1 MISLASAAISAR
13 MHGTNSLQ
21 SPNTTPRRLPFGS
34 GAGFVLLIG
43 LALSGCLTTSAGDE
57 IRSTARGQ
65 EERIAAL
72 EQSSVQSREE
82 LDAKVRELE
91 DVIERATQV
100 VTRNSADA
108 GAQVEAMREQ
118 VARLEGALEELRH
131 KQDAAT
137 AEQAQ
142 YRADLETRIAAGGKP
157 GGVKPVIDPS
167 QIPPDAE
174 GHYKAGQAAYQAN
187 EHEKARAL
195 FREFLVRYPNDAKA
209 GNAQY
214 WIGASYLQEN
224 KPAAALGELRK
235 VISDHAKSTAVN
247 VALFGMAD
255 AFFRLKACTDAA
267 NAADALIKRKPDKAL
282 MDRIKKLS
290 ADIKKAPKGSC
301 Q

>member
-1 MISLASAAISAR
+1 MLSQRSVLFLNATPSLRRSA
-13 MHGTNSLQ
+13 T
-21 SPNTTPRRLPFGS
+21 
-34 GAGFVLLIG
+34 GAGFVLFTA
-43 LALSGCLTTSAGDE
+43 LALSGCLTTGAADE
-57 IRSTARGQ
+57 MRADMRAQ
-65 EERIAAL
+65 EERIASL
-72 EQSSVQSREE
+72 EHGSVQNREE
-82 LDAKVRELE
+82 IDAKVKELE
-91 DVIERATQV
+91 EVLERATQV

-108 GAQVEAMREQ
+108 GAQVEAMRE
-118 VARLEGALEELRH
+118 ELA
-131 KQDAAT
+131 KLQGVVDELKYKLDAFT
-137 AEQAQ
+137 TEQAQ
-142 YRADLETRIAAGGKP
+142 YKVDLEGRIAAGGTKP
-157 GGVKPVIDPS
+157 GAKPAIDPS
-167 QIPPDAE
+167 QIPADPE
-174 GHYKAGQAAYQAN
+174 SHYKAGTGAYQAN

-195 FREFLVRYPNDAKA
+195 FREFLTRYPNDAKA

-235 VISDHAKSTAVN
+235 VISDYAKSTAVN

-290 ADIKKAPKGSC
+290 ADIKKAPRGSC

>member
-1 MISLASAAISAR
+1 
-13 MHGTNSLQ
+13 MHGQSEL
-21 SPNTTPRRLPFGS
+21 SPNLTPRKRPTAFC
-34 GAGFVLLIG
+34 AGFVLLG
-43 LALSGCLTTSAGDE
+43 ALALSGCLTTGAGEE
-57 IRSTARGQ
+57 IRTTARAQ
-65 EERIAAL
+65 EERIATL
-72 EQSSVQSREE
+72 EAGSVQNRED
-82 LDAKVRELE
+82 LDAKIKELE

-108 GAQVEAMREQ
+108 GAQVEAMKEQ
-118 VARLEGALEELRH
+118 VAQLQGQVEELKHRL
-131 KQDAAT
+131 DAFT
-137 AEQAQ
+137 TEQAQ
-142 YRADLETRIAAGGKP
+142 YKADLEGRIAAGGTSGRP
-157 GGVKPVIDPS
+157 GVKPVLDPS
-167 QIPPDAE
+167 EIPGDPE
-174 GHYKAGQAAYQAN
+174 SHYKAGTAAYQAN

-195 FREFLVRYPNDAKA
+195 FREFLTRYPSDAKA

-282 MDRIKKLS
+282 MDRIKKL
-290 ADIKKAPKGSC
+290 ATDIKKAPKGSC

>member
-1 MISLASAAISAR
+1 
-13 MHGTNSLQ
+13 MHGTNRLLP
-21 SPNTTPRRLPFGS
+21 PNTTLRRFRTGAS
-34 GAGFVLLIG
+34 AGFVLFIG

-57 IRSTARGQ
+57 IRSAARAQ
-65 EERIAAL
+65 EERIAQL
-72 EQSSVQSREE
+72 EQASVQSREE

-118 VARLEGALEELRH
+118 LAKLEGLVEEMRH
-131 KQDAAT
+131 KVDAAT

-142 YRADLETRIAAGGKP
+142 YRADLEGRIAAGGKP
-157 GGVKPVIDPS
+157 GGVKPVIDPAL
-167 QIPPDAE
+167 IPPDAD

-187 EHEKARAL
+187 EHEKSRAL

-255 AFFRLKACTDAA
+255 AFFRLKACPDAA

-282 MDRIKKLS
+282 MDRIKKLAS
-290 ADIKKAPKGSC
+290 DIKKAPRGSC

>member
-1 MISLASAAISAR
+1 MRS
-13 MHGTNSLQ
+13 TNTLL
-21 SPNTTPRRLPFGS
+21 SPQMTPRKRHMATR
-34 GAGFVLLIG
+34 AGFVLFIG

-57 IRSTARGQ
+57 IRSAARAQ
-65 EERIAAL
+65 EERVASL
-72 EQSSVQSREE
+72 EAGSVQNREE

-108 GAQVEAMREQ
+108 GAQVEAMKEQ
-118 VARLEGALEELRH
+118 LARLEGVVEELRH
-131 KQDAAT
+131 KLDAFT

-142 YRADLETRIAAGGKP
+142 YKAELEGRIAAGGMAGGKP
-157 GGVKPVIDPS
+157 GVKPVLDPS
-167 QIPPDAE
+167 EIPGDPE
-174 GHYKAGQAAYQAN
+174 SHYKAGTAAYQGN
-187 EHEKARAL
+187 LHEKARAL
-195 FREFLVRYPNDAKA
+195 FREFLTRYPSDAKA

-282 MDRIKKLS
+282 MDRIKKLAS
-290 ADIKKAPKGSC
+290 DIKKAPKGSC

>member
-1 MISLASAAISAR
+1 MRS
-13 MHGTNSLQ
+13 TNALL
-21 SPNTTPRRLPFGS
+21 SPKLTPRECPIRAIR
-34 GAGFVLLIG
+34 AGFVLLVG

-57 IRSTARGQ
+57 IRTAARAQ
-65 EERIAAL
+65 EERIASL
-72 EQSSVQSREE
+72 EAGSVQSREE
-82 LDAKVRELE
+82 IDTKVRELE
-91 DVIERATQV
+91 QVLERATQV

-108 GAQVEAMREQ
+108 GAQVEAMKEQ
-118 VARLEGALEELRH
+118 LARLEGVVDELRQ
-131 KQDAAT
+131 KLDAFT

-142 YRADLETRIAAGGKP
+142 YKTELEGRIAAGGTAGGKP
-157 GGVKPVIDPS
+157 GVKPVLDPS
-167 QIPPDAE
+167 EIPADPE
-174 GHYKAGQAAYQAN
+174 SHYKAGTAAYQGN
-187 EHEKARAL
+187 LHEKARAL
-195 FREFLVRYPNDAKA
+195 FREFLTRYPSDAKS

-282 MDRIKKLS
+282 MDRIKKLAS
-290 ADIKKAPKGSC
+290 DIKKAPKGSC

>member
-1 MISLASAAISAR
+1 MHASAAYEKTPRSAR
-13 MHGTNSLQ
+13 KAPGT
-21 SPNTTPRRLPFGS
+21 
-34 GAGFVLLIG
+34 GFVLLATLTLTFA

-57 IRSTARGQ
+57 IRSTARAQ
-65 EERIAAL
+65 EERIATL
-72 EQSSVQSREE
+72 EQASVQNREE
-82 LDAKVRELE
+82 VDAKVRELE
-91 DVIERATQV
+91 QVLERATQV

-108 GAQVEAMREQ
+108 GAQVEQMREQ
-118 VARLEGALEELRH
+118 LARLEGVVEELRH
-131 KQDAAT
+131 KLDAFT

-142 YRADLETRIAAGGKP
+142 YKVDLEGRLTSGAAKP
-157 GGVKPVIDPS
+157 APKPVIDPAE
-167 QIPPDAE
+167 IPGDSD

-195 FREFLVRYPNDAKA
+195 FREFLARYPSDAKA

-247 VALFGMAD
+247 VALYGMAD
-255 AFFRLKACTDAA
+255 AFFRLKACTDAT
-267 NAADALIKRKPDKAL
+267 NAAEALINRKPDKAL
-282 MDRIKKLS
+282 LDRVKKLA
-290 ADIKKAPKGSC
+290 ADIKKAPKSAC